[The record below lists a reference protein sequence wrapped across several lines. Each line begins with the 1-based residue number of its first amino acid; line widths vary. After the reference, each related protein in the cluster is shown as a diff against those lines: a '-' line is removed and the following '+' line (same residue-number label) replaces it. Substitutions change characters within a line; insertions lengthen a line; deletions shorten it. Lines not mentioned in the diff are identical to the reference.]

1 MRKELASAVNFSYMD
16 AGGDGGDIHK
26 EFFSTLRSPLET
38 ILKALEQAEIDP
50 EHPYA
55 LVVKVPGLRNPLM
68 PFYHLPNACI
78 LALAPRPDKKQ
89 VIFNIST
96 DLEAKYARW
105 TAYCNFCEEHQL
117 DSSDSYV
124 QLPFI
129 TSEGRVIGKKEI
141 ARIVFTDW
149 SALPAELNN
158 LSGLHLTAPYIITEK
173 LDDGWEGRLWQAA
186 LGRKVLIFQTT
197 RAEEMTIERRKLAA
211 SPINK
216 IDQAQ
221 SAV

>member
-1 MRKELASAVNFSYMD
+1 MPRFNLGNLLAILVNFLSHRFSAIIPPKMRKELASAVNFSYMD

-105 TAYCNFCEEHQL
+105 TAYCNFCEEHL
-117 DSSDSYV
+117 GV
-124 QLPFI
+124 HC
-129 TSEGRVIGKKEI
+129 R
-141 ARIVFTDW
+141 
-149 SALPAELNN
+149 LN
-158 LSGLHLTAPYIITEK
+158 
-173 LDDGWEGRLWQAA
+173 
-186 LGRKVLIFQTT
+186 
-197 RAEEMTIERRKLAA
+197 
-211 SPINK
+211 
-216 IDQAQ
+216 
-221 SAV
+221 